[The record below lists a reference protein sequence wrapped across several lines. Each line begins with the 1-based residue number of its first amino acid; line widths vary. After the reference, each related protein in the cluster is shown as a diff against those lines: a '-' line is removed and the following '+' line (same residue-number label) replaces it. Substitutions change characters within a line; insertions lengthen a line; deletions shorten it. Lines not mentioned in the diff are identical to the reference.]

1 MKKTFLMI
9 AAVAAAFMFASCDKN
24 GKEGGKDS
32 DKSEVTI
39 NAKNLIVYMPFDDA
53 AKPMTIGEGLTFKG
67 KSGKADF
74 VKGQKG
80 KAYSNTGNS
89 TNSEAYLTFD
99 IAANSP
105 VRKMTSFT
113 ISTWV
118 KAPLGVW
125 NEAGDSKAGCL
136 LGFNQG
142 DAAQMGALDILV
154 ENGGNADNL
163 NMKIYLW
170 SACEECMKSHWNGQ
184 SFDLNQV
191 IPGSDPQEKA
201 IIPGCTTDKYFHFV
215 YTYDEATSTMAM
227 WANGKLLFDSV
238 RWAAPAPEVGEQP
251 ALGPF
256 VLDPKCDKLY
266 IGAWALQVEDAEKA
280 SGKGWM
286 GYYQGACDEL
296 RIYNKAF
303 TADEVAT
310 LYKQEIKA
318 LD

>member
-9 AAVAAAFMFASCDKN
+9 AALAAAFMFASCDKN
-24 GKEGGKDS
+24 GQEGGKKG

-39 NAKNLIVYMPFDDA
+39 NSKNLIVYMPFDDA

-142 DAAQMGALDILV
+142 DAGQMGALDILV

-163 NMKIYLW
+163 NMKIYLYS
-170 SACEECMKSHWNGQ
+170 SATEWKGQ
-184 SFDLNQV
+184 SIDLNV
-191 IPGSDPQEKA
+191 AIPNTDPQEKQLA
-201 IIPGCTTDKYFHFV
+201 AGCTTDKYFHFV

-227 WANGKLLFDSV
+227 WANGKLLNSDA
-238 RWAAPAPEVGEQP
+238 RWAGPADADGKQVPM
-251 ALGPF
+251 GPF

-303 TADEVAT
+303 TAEEIAT